1 MLGAERNG
9 IRIALTVKNNMVAVN
24 TLHTLNKNTRAVAG
38 DLKKISSGM
47 RLTSAADDAS
57 GYAISE
63 RMRVQL
69 RGLEQDIRNT
79 QNARSLMRVAEGAV
93 Q

>member
-1 MLGAERNG
+1 M
-9 IRIALTVKNNMVAVN
+9 ALTVKNQMTAVH
-24 TLHTLNKNTRAVAG
+24 TLHTLNKHTRAVAA
-38 DLKKISSGM
+38 DLKKVSSGL

-69 RGLEQDIRNT
+69 RALSQDIRNT
-79 QNARSLMRVAEGAV
+79 ENARSLMRVAEGAV
-93 Q
+93 